1 MAYDFNGTSQ
11 YLNTASSPITNGP
24 LTMACLFR
32 LDSATGTRAL
42 VTLNDANGQERF
54 SLSSNPSV
62 ERAVQLSFVTST
74 GLIVGLSFNNVSVSA
89 DTWHHAV
96 GTVSGS
102 GLGTVFTTYFNGQA
116 GTSATEVLS
125 TVGNIDS
132 IIVGARYGT
141 SIGLF
146 LDGKIGEAGI
156 WNAAL
161 TAAEIASLAR
171 GMTCDKIRPQSL
183 VFYAPL
189 IRDLIDAKGGLT
201 ITNNNGATV
210 ANHPRVYA

>member
-32 LDSATGTRAL
+32 LDAAVGTISL

-62 ERAVQLSFVTST
+62 NRAVQFAFVTS
-74 GLIVGLSFNNVSVSA
+74 GGSILGLSENTPSA
-89 DTWHHAV
+89 SANTWHHAV
-96 GTVSGS
+96 ATVSGTGS
-102 GLGTVFTTYFNGQA
+102 GTVFTTYFNGQA
-116 GTSATEVLS
+116 GTSATDTLS
-125 TVGNIDS
+125 PVGNIDS
-132 IIVGARYGT
+132 IIVGARYGA
-141 SIGLF
+141 SVGLF
-146 LDGKIGEAGI
+146 LDGQIAEVGI

-161 TAAEIASLAR
+161 TAAEVASLAK
-171 GMTCDKIRPQSL
+171 GMTCDKVRGQSL

-189 IRDLIDAKGGLT
+189 IRSLQDLRGGLS
-201 ITNNNGATV
+201 ITNNNTATV

>member
-32 LDSATGTRAL
+32 LDAATGTRSL

-54 SLSSNPSV
+54 SLSSNPFAD
-62 ERAVQLSFVTST
+62 RAVQLAFVTS
-74 GLIVGLSFNNVSVSA
+74 GGSILGLSSNTPSA
-89 DTWHHAV
+89 SANTWHHAAA
-96 GTVSGS
+96 TVSGTGS
-102 GLGTVFTTYFNGQA
+102 GTVFTTYFNGQA
-116 GTSATEVLS
+116 GTTATDTLS
-125 TVGNIDS
+125 PVGNIDS
-132 IIVGARYGT
+132 VIVGARYGT
-141 SIGLF
+141 SVGLY
-146 LDGKIGEAGI
+146 LDGQIAEVGI

-161 TAAEIASLAR
+161 TAAEVASLAD

-183 VFYAPL
+183 VYYTPL
-189 IRDLIDAKGGLT
+189 IRDLIDQKGGLV
-201 ITNNNGATV
+201 ITNNNTATV